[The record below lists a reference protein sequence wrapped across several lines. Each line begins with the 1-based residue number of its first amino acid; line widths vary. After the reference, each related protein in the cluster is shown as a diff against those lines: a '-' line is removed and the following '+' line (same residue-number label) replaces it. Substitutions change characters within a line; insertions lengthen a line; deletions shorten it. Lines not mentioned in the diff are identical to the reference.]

1 MNSSNLNVQNQ
12 HTAILT
18 KERKVTQMA
27 EKKITKQEKE
37 NLQFT
42 EKLENMKQYAKAV
55 DDILKLVDL
64 TSSTTKTWTVFSKDS
79 LRSYLQN
86 PYAASSQNNL
96 RNLSKF
102 LYTLSFPLRRITNY
116 FASLP
121 DFSAYKVNLDFSL
134 TEDNNEE
141 TLLKDYEDACR
152 FVRKMNLEMNMFK
165 LLVIAWREGIVYFQP
180 YQDDDGTMLLMPL
193 DSQYCKVSSVGYNNL
208 LHVAFDFSF
217 FNGQNS
223 FYLEV
228 WDPEYKKKYNAYQKD
243 SSLRWQELDTARAF
257 KIDLSDIDLIISP
270 FASLFEALID
280 LVDLQA
286 LMNVKDSLDIYKLL
300 VMKIP
305 TLNSKSPDDFALSL
319 TTAMKF
325 YKKALDTL
333 PEEIGLILSPGM
345 DVDSVSFDK
354 NATTDTNAISDS
366 YQNVMEQTGVSQIFS
381 SDRLTGASSVKLSM
395 LADALMASKGILPQ
409 VAAFINERIKM
420 EYPNTSAYIS
430 FIDVTTYTK
439 DERIKTIKDA
449 AALGLPVKQE
459 YMTLLGYN
467 PLESISSDW
476 IETKL
481 GLAVDRFT
489 HPLVSSY
496 TQSGASDTGG
506 APEKDDS
513 DLTDSG
519 LETKEKE
526 KNDK

>member
-1 MNSSNLNVQNQ
+1 
-12 HTAILT
+12 
-18 KERKVTQMA
+18 MA
-27 EKKITKQEKE
+27 EKKLTKEEKE
-37 NLQFT
+37 NIQFT

-102 LYTLSFPLRRITNY
+102 LYTLSFPLRRIINY

-141 TLLKDYEDACR
+141 NLLKDYEDACR

-165 LLVIAWREGIVYFQP
+165 LLVICWREGIVYFQP

>member
-1 MNSSNLNVQNQ
+1 MAENK
-12 HTAILT
+12 LT
-18 KERKVTQMA
+18 KE
-27 EKKITKQEKE
+27 EKE

-42 EKLENMKQYAKAV
+42 EQLENMKQYAKAV

-64 TSSTTKTWTVFSKDS
+64 TSSTTKTWTVFSKDN

-86 PYAASSQNNL
+86 PYSSSSQNSL

-102 LYTLSFPLRRITNY
+102 LYTLSFPLRRIINY

-121 DFSAYKVNLDFSL
+121 DFSTYKVNLDFSL
-134 TEDNNEE
+134 VEDNNGE

-152 FVRKMNLEMNMFK
+152 FVRKMNLEINMFK

-193 DSQYCKVSSVGYNNL
+193 DSQYCKVSSVGYDNL

-223 FYLEV
+223 FYLDV
-228 WDPEYKKKYNAYQKD
+228 WDPEYKKKYNSYQND
-243 SSLRWQELDTARAF
+243 STLRWQELDTARAF

-305 TLNSKSPDDFALSL
+305 MLNSKSPDDLALNL

-354 NATTDTNAISDS
+354 NATTDTNAISDA
-366 YQNVMEQTGVSQIFS
+366 YQNIMEETGISQIFDS
-381 SDRLTGASSVKLSM
+381 SRLTGSTSVKMSM
-395 LADALMASKGILPQ
+395 LADAMMATKGIMKQ
-409 VAAFINERIKM
+409 IEAFVNERIQM
-420 EYPNTSAYIS
+420 EYSNSTAYIK
-430 FIDVTTYTK
+430 FIDVTTYTR
-439 DERIKTIKDA
+439 DDRIAQVEKA
-449 AALGLPVKQE
+449 ANAGMPVKLE
-459 YMTLLGYN
+459 YMTLLGYD
-467 PLESISSDW
+467 PLETMASDW
-476 IETKL
+476 LETKL
-481 GLAVDRFT
+481 GLAVDKFI
-489 HPLVSSY
+489 HPLVSSH
-496 TQSGASDTGG
+496 TQSSTSDTGG
-506 APEKDDS
+506 APTAEESGKS
-513 DLTDSG
+513 LTDDGEASR
-519 LETKEKE
+519 
-526 KNDK
+526 DKRDSVG

>member
-1 MNSSNLNVQNQ
+1 
-12 HTAILT
+12 
-18 KERKVTQMA
+18 MA
-27 EKKITKQEKE
+27 EKKLTKEEKE
-37 NLQFT
+37 NLQFV

-102 LYTLSFPLRRITNY
+102 LYTLSFPLRRIINY

-134 TEDNNEE
+134 VEENDEE
-141 TLLKDYEDACR
+141 TLLQDYEDTCR
-152 FVRKMNLEMNMFK
+152 FIRKMNLEMNMFK

-180 YQDDDGTMLLMPL
+180 YQDNDGTMLLMPL

-223 FYLEV
+223 FYLDV
-228 WDPEYKKKYNAYQKD
+228 WDPEYKKKYSSYQND
-243 SSLRWQELDTARAF
+243 STLRWQELDTARAF
-257 KIDLSDIDLIISP
+257 KIDLSDVDLIVSP

-305 TLNSKSPDDFALSL
+305 LLNSKSPDDLALSL
-319 TTAMKF
+319 SLAKKF
-325 YKKALDTL
+325 YNVALETL
-333 PEEIGLILSPGM
+333 PPEIGLILSPGM
-345 DVDSVSFDK
+345 DIDSVSFDK
-354 NATTDTNAISDS
+354 NATTDTNAISDA
-366 YQNVMEQTGVSQIFS
+366 YQNIMEETGISQIFDS
-381 SDRLTGASSVKLSM
+381 SRLTGSTSVKMSM
-395 LADALMASKGILPQ
+395 LSDALMATKGILPQ
-409 VAAFINERIKM
+409 VTAFVNERIQM
-420 EYPNTSAYIS
+420 EYPNSVAYIK
-430 FIDVTTYTK
+430 FIEVTTYTK
-439 DERIKTIKDA
+439 EDRIKTLKDA
-449 AALGLPVKQE
+449 SALGLPVKME
-459 YMTLLGYN
+459 YLTLLGYD
-467 PLESISSDW
+467 PLESMASDW
-476 IETKL
+476 LENKL
-481 GLAVDRFT
+481 GLAIDKFI

-496 TQSGASDTGG
+496 TQSGDSDTGG
-506 APEKDDS
+506 APTKDDGE
-513 DLTDSG
+513 LTDEGESTKDSG
-519 LETKEKE
+519 